1 MIYFE
6 RHEDKAKGDFYN
18 GRLKIQDEPLSESG
32 KRDALNIARYF
43 SDIPVSKIYAS
54 EYIRAQQT
62 ALYLPLAKKK
72 GLIAIVEARVNE
84 INRGEFHSL
93 GASRC

>member
-18 GRLKIQDEPLSESG
+18 GRLKIQDEPISESG

-62 ALYLPLAKKK
+62 AQPLVKKK
-72 GLIAIVEARVNE
+72 GLIAIVDARVNE
-84 INRGEFHSL
+84 INRGEFHSF